1 MTAENSNIENEWI
14 PPHSISKGYPW
25 NIIASKRFSEARAI
39 FKFDKIQ
46 NEEEY
51 GFFINGARMDAKNNQ
66 GICESGY
73 ILQEALEIAEEQ
85 IVDMLTEKPFMPENF
100 GFHAIVKP
108 KSTADVPV
116 TIYQSKF
123 DENAIIFRNNKG
135 DYGWTVQQKQP
146 EGTTPPIKES
156 EFIFPCERIAV
167 AVFYA
172 MGVQVVEN

>member
-14 PPHSISKGYPW
+14 PPHQISKGYPW
-25 NIIASKRFSEARAI
+25 NGVMSKSFSEVKAI
-39 FKFDKIQ
+39 FKFDKIEG
-46 NEEEY
+46 EEAY
-51 GFFINGARMDAKNNQ
+51 GFFVNGARMDAGNHQ

-85 IVDMLTEKPFMPENF
+85 ITDMLSEKPFVPENF
-100 GFHAIVKP
+100 GFDAIVKP
-108 KSTADVPV
+108 KSTTDFPV

-123 DENAIIFRNNKG
+123 DENVVIFRNSKH

-146 EGTTPPIKES
+146 EGATPPIKES